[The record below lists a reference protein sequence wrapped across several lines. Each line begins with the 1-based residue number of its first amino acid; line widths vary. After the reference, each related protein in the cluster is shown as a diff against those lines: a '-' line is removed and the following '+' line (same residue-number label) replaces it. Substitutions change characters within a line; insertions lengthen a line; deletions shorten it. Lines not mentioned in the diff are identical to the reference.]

1 MQPAAALAASALL
14 AIALT
19 APAGARAASGS
30 ANGPEARTASA
41 VQAADDAWGA
51 AEAQGK
57 AAFVDQLLAPGY
69 RSIGPD
75 GKTTDK
81 AAIVAHA
88 RAFGK
93 SPERAAKVAAWKA
106 AHPSRAVVTLFGDT
120 AVLNWVSTKAGEE
133 QRIYSC
139 DIFVYRGGH
148 WRAIYSQHTDD
159 S

>member
-1 MQPAAALAASALL
+1 MQSIAILAASALF

-19 APAGARAASGS
+19 APAVARAAPGS
-30 ANGPEARTASA
+30 AMGPEARTASA
-41 VQAADDAWGA
+41 VHAADDAWET
-51 AEAQGK
+51 AEEQGN
-57 AAFVDQLLAPGY
+57 APFVDWLLAPDY
-69 RSIGPD
+69 RSIGSG
-75 GKTTDK
+75 GKATDK

-88 RAFGK
+88 RAFDK
-93 SPERAAKVAAWKA
+93 LPERAAKVAAWKA

-120 AVLNWVSTKAGEE
+120 AVLNWISTKAGEE

-148 WRAIYSQHTDD
+148 WHAIYSQHADE